1 MTKRFRLY
9 SLMCILLAVIQLTG
23 CVEVTVQQPAAQQ
36 GSTSS
41 YQTLPTKP
49 APSVEGNEV
58 GDDEVPESTESW
70 VKYAADQGG
79 LSFNYPKGWKVE
91 VDESAISI
99 DNAETDEQLIMSM
112 IPFDEDKNP
121 TALAT
126 NFITLLQTNNPNMHA
141 SNWRTDPQTADS
153 QVVFDLSDEIGEKE
167 YSGSG
172 IVIRD
177 SQQAIW
183 FSYFAPEPIYSHD
196 RGNELLHGFI
206 GSLASE
212 SESEDPDNNI
222 DSDLIATI
230 DSNAKG
236 FIFVLEFALGAPFT
250 ANQEQIIL
258 DELKSNW
265 YSLSEEELSNYDQYP
280 LFAKQI
286 LTMSQEDLNVLREEL
301 EKTTME
307 WIDESP
313 DSDKVVSIIRD
324 HLNNKGK
331 TVIAGDPPLT
341 EMSLTAYSEIIAY
354 SRLLRENPEAT
365 PEQISSDSVNDIK
378 NQVQDSWATYTNE
391 EQQQIATSPGIWF
404 CLRTLVNNGSESE
417 QDDVRGNLLKLTPE
431 TQTTDAS
438 NNSNKPMS
446 MAAHNVMMNVQQ
458 MTFNTYMWSRGFNYS
473 PAYGKMW

>member
-1 MTKRFRLY
+1 MTKRFKLC
-9 SLMCILLAVIQLTG
+9 SLMCILFAVIQLTG
-23 CVEVTVQQPAAQQ
+23 CIEVTVQQPSTQQ
-36 GSTSS
+36 ESVSS
-41 YQTLPTKP
+41 DQTPPIKP
-49 APSVEGNEV
+49 APSIEG
-58 GDDEVPESTESW
+58 DKVPESTESW
-70 VKYAADQGG
+70 VRYVADQGG
-79 LSFNYPKGWKVE
+79 LSFNYPKGWNVE

-99 DNAETDEQLIMSM
+99 DSAETDEQLVMSM
-112 IPFDEDKNP
+112 IPFDEGKDP

-126 NFITLLQTNNPNMHA
+126 YFITLLQTNNPNMQA
-141 SNWRTDPQTADS
+141 SNWRTDPQTAGS
-153 QVVFDLSDEIGEKE
+153 QVVFDLSDEIGNKE

-183 FSYFAPEPIYSHD
+183 FSYFTPSSTYSND
-196 RGNELLHGFI
+196 RGNELLQGFI
-206 GSLASE
+206 ESLASE
-212 SESEDPDNNI
+212 SESEDPNNNN
-222 DSDLIATI
+222 SDLGSTNLSAKI

-258 DELKSNW
+258 DELKTGW
-265 YSLSEEELSNYDQYP
+265 YTLSEDELSNYDQYP
-280 LFAKQI
+280 IIAKQL
-286 LTMSQEDLNVLREEL
+286 LTMGQEDLNVLREEL

-313 DSDKVVSIIRD
+313 DSDKVVNIIRD

-331 TVIAGDPPLT
+331 VVIDGDPPLT
-341 EMSLTAYSEIIAY
+341 EMSLTAYSEVIAY
-354 SRLLRENPEAT
+354 SRLLRKNPEAT
-365 PEQISSDSVNDIK
+365 PEQISSDYVNDIK
-378 NQVQDSWATYTNE
+378 NQVQDSWTTYTNE

-417 QDDVRGNLLKLTPE
+417 QDDVRSNLVKLTPE
-431 TQTTDAS
+431 TQTTNDS

-446 MAAHNVMMNVQQ
+446 MAAHNAMMNIQQ